1 MIKSELI
8 EQVSKECDIS
18 KAQAQR
24 VVDSVLDTIA
34 DTLKNGGEV
43 SLLGFGTFSVV
54 QRAARTARNLVTNEP
69 MEIPSVKVP
78 KFRPGKNLKDAVK

>member
-18 KAQAQR
+18 KTQAQR
-24 VVDSVLDTIA
+24 VVDCVLDTIA

-54 QRAARTARNLVTNEP
+54 QRAA
-69 MEIPSVKVP
+69 
-78 KFRPGKNLKDAVK
+78 